1 MLIVLGGILPLGI
14 VMGISFYVV
23 RGQTEERLIYALNQG
38 YTRVYQAVGD
48 KLSRLHNISTLFAV
62 NDMTSPVLRFDDRE
76 MDVAE
81 QLMLFENIN
90 SYAYGLEMT
99 LDSSNI
105 IFFIEDDYLVVNTQ
119 SNRYHPL
126 TDAYGSQWYRSLRE
140 NNGRPVWVLLDGS
153 GKSGSYAAIA
163 RELWNPDDYSQTV
176 GILAIMM
183 EQKNLDNMLQNSHE
197 QQALYLETA
206 DGTLLASNLPEEELS
221 RLSISERNVDDRE
234 FRSILL
240 DGGSCYARS
249 CRIDGSNVYLV
260 SVIPKEAVR
269 RSINVLNGNMG
280 LMFVGVCLLMLV
292 VMGIRMAV

>member
-1 MLIVLGGILPLGI
+1 MPGKLLALGGCFSECERQAGAAAFWRNFFGERHAEADAGGFHVEGIAVREDNRTAGFARVLRMGKIREWFRNASLRGKILLLIVLGGILPLGI

-38 YTRVYQAVGD
+38 YTQVYQAVGD

-62 NDMTSPVLRFDDRE
+62 NDMTSPVLRFDDKE

-126 TDAYGSQWYRSLRE
+126 TDAYG
-140 NNGRPVWVLLDGS
+140 
-153 GKSGSYAAIA
+153 
-163 RELWNPDDYSQTV
+163 
-176 GILAIMM
+176 
-183 EQKNLDNMLQNSHE
+183 
-197 QQALYLETA
+197 
-206 DGTLLASNLPEEELS
+206 
-221 RLSISERNVDDRE
+221 
-234 FRSILL
+234 
-240 DGGSCYARS
+240 
-249 CRIDGSNVYLV
+249 
-260 SVIPKEAVR
+260 
-269 RSINVLNGNMG
+269 GNM
-280 LMFVGVCLLMLV
+280 
-292 VMGIRMAV
+292 AAN

>member
-1 MLIVLGGILPLGI
+1 
-14 VMGISFYVV
+14 
-23 RGQTEERLIYALNQG
+23 
-38 YTRVYQAVGD
+38 
-48 KLSRLHNISTLFAV
+48 
-62 NDMTSPVLRFDDRE
+62 
-76 MDVAE
+76 
-81 QLMLFENIN
+81 MLFENIN

-183 EQKNLDNMLQNSHE
+183 EQKNLDNMLQNS
-197 QQALYLETA
+197 
-206 DGTLLASNLPEEELS
+206 
-221 RLSISERNVDDRE
+221 LSISERNVDDRE

>member
-1 MLIVLGGILPLGI
+1 MEGIAVREDNRTAGFARVLRMGKIREWFRNASLRGKILLLIVLGGILPLGI

-38 YTRVYQAVGD
+38 YTQVYQAVGD

-153 GKSGSYAAIA
+153 GKSGSYAAIH
-163 RELWNPDDYSQTV
+163 S
-176 GILAIMM
+176 
-183 EQKNLDNMLQNSHE
+183 
-197 QQALYLETA
+197 
-206 DGTLLASNLPEEELS
+206 
-221 RLSISERNVDDRE
+221 
-234 FRSILL
+234 
-240 DGGSCYARS
+240 
-249 CRIDGSNVYLV
+249 LV
-260 SVIPKEAVR
+260 
-269 RSINVLNGNMG
+269 
-280 LMFVGVCLLMLV
+280 
-292 VMGIRMAV
+292 